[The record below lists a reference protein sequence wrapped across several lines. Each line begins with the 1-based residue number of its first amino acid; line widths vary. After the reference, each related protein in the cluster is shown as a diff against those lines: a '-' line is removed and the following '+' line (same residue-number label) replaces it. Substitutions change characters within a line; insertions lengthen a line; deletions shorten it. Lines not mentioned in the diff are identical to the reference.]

1 MATFRQAWAQ
11 AVRVDGT
18 IIILHSGNHELICV
32 RHRKTQT
39 LYVSDLIEPPTCRD
53 PGYGKIQ
60 VGIYE
65 AAIQDMMDRTKQRL
79 QRSQP
84 KSPDGDDGDNPAGG
98 SGDKDDLDGDWGPG
112 SGHKGDQGNS
122 KGRKG
127 GSGGNPSGG
136 VHKSSRFSKAEQE
149 ENILVSTNWSLLR
162 YVCLSLV
169 SIRISLTINN
179 GKQSKQPANVICS
192 CSNSNMVFM
201 TPQFP
206 PRSFVRLLRLSRMQ
220 KFRLFPCPQEL
231 YVLIHSM
238 NACPLF

>member
-136 VHKSSRFSKAEQE
+136 VHKSSRFEGGAGGKHPGLDE
-149 ENILVSTNWSLLR
+149 LVTIE
-162 YVCLSLV
+162 VCLPQP
-169 SIRISLTINN
+169 RKHQDQPDHQQRKTI
-179 GKQSKQPANVICS
+179 QATSKR
-192 CSNSNMVFM
+192 NM
-201 TPQFP
+201 
-206 PRSFVRLLRLSRMQ
+206 LLL
-220 KFRLFPCPQEL
+220 LL
-231 YVLIHSM
+231 
-238 NACPLF
+238 